1 MHYSHYFDDKH
12 QYSDFKKKLKCFQS
26 NLPMTVSLISTT
38 TRFNTTMAQYNT
50 STSSRQSSTASTAVV
65 NPFCKVCKDAGKPES
80 EYTSHFVKDKAGPK
94 GKVICPTLLSQACR
108 ICKETGHTSSYCS
121 QYRPRDDRPR
131 DDRPRDDRPRDDRP
145 RDDRRRDD
153 PRGNARDISFNRLR
167 EDTERHER
175 DIYERNVQYH
185 REQERQSKPW
195 LQAVTKPAAQQYGSS
210 SNSRRAPAAAPARH
224 PYAHPHGPRVR
235 LELETRALSAVAAA
249 PEEVAVNLAQPVVD
263 IRQVDLGHSSQW
275 GDEDTGAEMQFQE
288 FVNFVNTA
296 DDNKKEDSKKEDRK
310 KEDRYY
316 YITREEDDLLTM
328 SLDGGF
334 CFSSDYY

>member
-1 MHYSHYFDDKH
+1 MNTLMHYSHYFDDKH

-38 TRFNTTMAQYNT
+38 TRFNTTMAQYNK

-80 EYTSHFVKDKAGPK
+80 EYTSHFVKDKAGPN
-94 GKVICPTLLSQACR
+94 GKVVCPTLLSQACR

-121 QYRPRDDRPR
+121 QYRPRDNLDRGDREAYRPR
-131 DDRPRDDRPRDDRP
+131 DDRP
-145 RDDRRRDD
+145 RDD

-175 DIYERNVQYH
+175 DIYERDVQYH
-185 REQERQSKPW
+185 RQQERQSKPW

-210 SNSRRAPAAAPARH
+210 SNSRRAPAAPARH

-249 PEEVAVNLAQPVVD
+249 PEEVAVNLVQPVVD
-263 IRQVDLGHSSQW
+263 IRQVNLGHSSQW

-288 FVNFVNTA
+288 FVKFVNTA
-296 DDNKKEDSKKEDRK
+296 DDNKKEDSKKEV
-310 KEDRYY
+310 RYRES

-334 CFSSDYY
+334 CFSSDY

>member
-38 TRFNTTMAQYNT
+38 TRFNTTMAQYNK

-80 EYTSHFVKDKAGPK
+80 EYTSHFVKDQAGPK

-121 QYRPRDDRPR
+121 QYRPRDRVDNRENREVYYPR
-131 DDRPRDDRPRDDRP
+131 ES
-145 RDDRRRDD
+145 DRRRDD
-153 PRGNARDISFNRLR
+153 PRGGNARDISFNRLR

-175 DIYERNVQYH
+175 DIHDRDVQYH
-185 REQERQSKPW
+185 REQDRQSKPW
-195 LQAVTKPAAQQYGSS
+195 LQAVTKKPAHQQYASS
-210 SNSRRAPAAAPARH
+210 SNSRRAPAAAA

-235 LELETRALSAVAAA
+235 LELESRALSAAPAAVAVA
-249 PEEVAVNLAQPVVD
+249 PEEVTVNLAPVD
-263 IRQVDLGHSSQW
+263 IRKVDLAHSTQW
-275 GDEDTGAEMQFQE
+275 GDEDNGAEMQFQE
-288 FVNFVNTA
+288 FVKFVKAA
-296 DDNKKEDSKKEDRK
+296 DNNNDSKKEVVQFR
-310 KEDRYY
+310 ES

-328 SLDGGF
+328 MLNDGG
-334 CFSSDYY
+334 CFSSDY